1 MPQHRAFT
9 AAGIVMELL
18 GFVAL
23 LAAIYGV
30 AHPLA
35 QGVLAAVAFLL
46 WFVGALL
53 IVHGRRGRTD
63 GRLVRVRVRAQ
74 RRR

>member
-1 MPQHRAFT
+1 MLQHRAFT

-23 LAAIYGV
+23 LAAVYGV

-35 QGVLAAVAFLL
+35 QGVLAAMAFLL
-46 WFVGALL
+46 WIVGALL
-53 IVHGRRGRTD
+53 IVHGRRRGSD
-63 GRLVRVRVRAQ
+63 GQPVRVRVRAQ